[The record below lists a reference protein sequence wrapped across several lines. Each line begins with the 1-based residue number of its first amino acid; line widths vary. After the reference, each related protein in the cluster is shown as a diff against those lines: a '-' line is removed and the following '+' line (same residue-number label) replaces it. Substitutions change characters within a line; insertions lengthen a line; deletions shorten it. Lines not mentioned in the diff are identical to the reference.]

1 MIKIRRKIR
10 NFLDTLSLFIDPDIP
25 KEAKSLLTMIT
36 RQELIQKLKNLSEER
51 EDFDSR
57 ISREILILSD
67 SIEGVARGDL
77 TVVTPTSGE
86 SIGFIGDI
94 FNIVIENMIEIVG
107 ALPSDSP
114 LRKKF
119 KLPQEYQ

>member
-10 NFLDTLSLFIDPDIP
+10 NLLDSLSLFIDPDIP
-25 KEAKSLLTMIT
+25 KEAKSSLTKET
-36 RQELIQKLKNLSEER
+36 RQELIQKLKVLSEKMEY
-51 EDFDSR
+51 FDET
-57 ISREILILSD
+57 ISREILILLD

-77 TVVTPTSGE
+77 TVIAPVSGE
-86 SIGFIGDI
+86 STGVMGDS

-119 KLPQEYQ
+119 KLP